1 MNACDFFSFSFWF
14 KGKMPYLL
22 RTQWSSLLVAP
33 CVELNQCELSNPRLP
48 YLQYLSTLNSQELIT
63 VDEDGQ
69 K

>member
-1 MNACDFFSFSFWF
+1 
-14 KGKMPYLL
+14 MPYLL